1 METRAVFTLRELTAF
16 LRERYDAR
24 RFVPL
29 ALLLGAV
36 GMIAAGARFDSPA
49 ALMQSVVISYLL
61 VLAFRVWDDIE
72 DRERDRREHPERVL
86 ARSATTAP
94 WLGLIAFAF
103 LLSAA
108 IVSFGPR
115 SDARLGIVAAGAGA
129 LFAWYRIRRRIH
141 ASPLV
146 GMSVVFAKYPLIA
159 FVAAPPSQPVPPLVT
174 ALSLIGLYAALCS
187 YELVD
192 DTALRGSIP

>member
-1 METRAVFTLRELTAF
+1 MSTLRELTAY

-29 ALLLGAV
+29 AFVLGVV
-36 GMIAAGARFDSPA
+36 GMIAAGSRFESPA
-49 ALMQSVVISYLL
+49 ALTQSVTISYLL

-72 DRERDRREHPERVL
+72 DRERDRREHPARVL

-94 WLGLIAFAF
+94 WLGVIAVAF
-103 LLSAA
+103 SVSAT
-108 IVSFGPR
+108 IVAFGPQ
-115 SDARLGIVAAGAGA
+115 SALRLGLVAAGTVA
-129 LFAWYRIRRRIH
+129 LFAWYRVRRVIR
-141 ASPLV
+141 ASPIA
-146 GMSVVFAKYPLIA
+146 GMPVVLAKYPLIA
-159 FVAAPPSQPVPPLVT
+159 FVAAPPSQPVSPLVT
-174 ALSLIGLYAALCS
+174 ALSLIGLYVAFCS